1 MRSAVVAT
9 REVISSPA
17 NPLIK
22 SVRRAVVQGSLTP
35 EGFAVA
41 ESFHLLEEALRS
53 DIPVHTVLTS
63 ETVRHAVER
72 HIRSL
77 RTVEMRVV
85 ADRLFDEIAS
95 TSNSQGVMALV
106 KLPVWKLENVF
117 RGHSLVVVLDGL
129 QDPGNAGAIVR
140 SAEAFGSTGVI
151 FVTGTASPYN
161 PKTLRASAGSLFRLP
176 FVHGV
181 DVEMARTALRQRN
194 LAVFAGA
201 PKAKM
206 LVSEGDMSAPCA
218 LVVGS
223 EAHGISE
230 KMRAVAKNL
239 RIATTG
245 VESLNAAAAAA
256 VILYEASRQRA
267 RKVES
272 GPGMR

>member
-1 MRSAVVAT
+1 MRGTVVAT

-22 SVRRAVVQGSLTP
+22 SVRRAVAQGSLTP
-35 EGFAVA
+35 EGLAVA

-53 DIPVHTVLTS
+53 DIRVQTVLAA

-77 RTVEMRVV
+77 KTVEMRVV
-85 ADRLFDEIAS
+85 SDRLFQEIAG
-95 TSNSQGVMALV
+95 TANSQGVMALV
-106 KLPVWKLENVF
+106 RLPSWKLENVF

-129 QDPGNAGAIVR
+129 QDPGNAGTIVR
-140 SAEAFGSTGVI
+140 SAEAFGGTGVV
-151 FVTGTASPYN
+151 FVTGTVSPFN
-161 PKTLRASAGSLFRLP
+161 PKTLRASAGSLFRIP

-181 DVEMARTALRQRN
+181 DVEMTRTAMRQRN
-194 LAVFAGA
+194 LTVFAGS
-201 PKAKM
+201 PKAKT
-206 LVSEGDMSAPCA
+206 LAAEGDLAVPCA
-218 LVVGS
+218 LIIGS

-230 KMRAVAKNL
+230 KLRTPAKNL

-245 VESLNAAAAAA
+245 VESLNAASAAA

-267 RKVES
+267 AKLGVRA
-272 GPGMR
+272 GAP

>member
-1 MRSAVVAT
+1 MRGTVVAT

-22 SVRRAVVQGSLTP
+22 SVRRAVAQGTLTP

-53 DIPVHTVLTS
+53 EIPVHTVLAA

-77 RTVEMRVV
+77 RTVELRVV
-85 ADRLFDEIAS
+85 SDRLFHEISS
-95 TSNSQGVMALV
+95 TANSQGVIALV
-106 KLPVWKLENVF
+106 RLPSWKLENVF

-129 QDPGNAGAIVR
+129 QEPGNAGTIVR
-140 SAEAFGSTGVI
+140 SAEAFGGTGVI
-151 FVTGTASPYN
+151 FVSGTVSPYN
-161 PKTLRASAGSLFRLP
+161 PKTLRASAGSLFRIP

-181 DVEMARTALRQRN
+181 DVEMARTAMRQRN
-194 LAVFAGA
+194 VTVFAGA
-201 PKAKM
+201 PKAKT
-206 LVSEGDMSAPCA
+206 LVSEGDLAAPCA
-218 LVVGS
+218 LIIGS

-230 KMRAVAKNL
+230 KLRNPARNL
-239 RIATTG
+239 RIVTSG

-267 RKVES
+267 RKLEI
-272 GPGMR
+272 RTELR

>member
-1 MRSAVVAT
+1 MNSTVVAT

-22 SVRRAVVQGSLTP
+22 SVRRAVGQGSLTP

-53 DIPVHTVLTS
+53 DIAVHTVLAA

-77 RTVEMRVV
+77 RAVEMRVV
-85 ADRLFDEIAS
+85 ADRLFHEIAG
-95 TSNSQGVMALV
+95 TSHSQGVLALV
-106 KLPVWKLENVF
+106 RLPVWKLENVF

-129 QDPGNAGAIVR
+129 QDPGNAGTIVR
-140 SAEAFGSTGVI
+140 SAEAFGGTGVI
-151 FVTGTASPYN
+151 FVSGTASPFN

-176 FVHGV
+176 FVNGV
-181 DVEMARTALRQRN
+181 DVELARTALRQRN
-194 LAVFAGA
+194 LALYAGS
-201 PKAKM
+201 PKAKT
-206 LVSEGDMSAPCA
+206 LASECDLAKPCA
-218 LVVGS
+218 LIIGS

-230 KMRAVAKNL
+230 KLRYAAKDV

-245 VESLNAAAAAA
+245 VESLNAASAAA

-267 RKVES
+267 QKRD
-272 GPGMR
+272 GRTGMP